1 MYYLTNKKMEKAS
14 EQNKQNLSAQDAID
28 KLKEL
33 IKSESICFFCTQLTK
48 QPITTRPM
56 STQKVDDHGNI
67 WFMSSI
73 KSNKNTEIG
82 QDNMV
87 QLFYSNPSSYEF
99 LSVLGNAT
107 ITTDREKIYEMWT
120 PFAKA
125 WFKDGKEDTNISL
138 IKVTPQSAYYWDTK
152 NNKMISMIQM
162 FASMLTGSAPD
173 GGVEGTLKVK

>member
-1 MYYLTNKKMEKAS
+1 MEKTPKP
-14 EQNKQNLSAQDAID
+14 NNQNLSAQDAID

-33 IKSESICFFCTQLTK
+33 IKSESICFFCTQLTQ

-56 STQKVDDHGNI
+56 STQKVDEEGNI

-73 KSNKNTEIG
+73 KSSKNAEIEM
-82 QDNMV
+82 NNSV
-87 QLFYSNPSSYEF
+87 QLFYANPSDYEF
-99 LSVLGNAT
+99 LTVSGSAS

-125 WFKDGKEDTNISL
+125 WFQDGKDDVDISL
-138 IKVTPQSAYYWDTK
+138 IKVTPESAYYWDTK

-162 FASMLTGSAPD
+162 LASIVTGSAPD
-173 GGVEGTLKVK
+173 DGVEGTLTVK

>member
-1 MYYLTNKKMEKAS
+1 MEKIS
-14 EQNKQNLSAQDAID
+14 QKNQENLSAQNGID

-33 IKSESICFFCTQLTK
+33 IKNESICFFCTQLTH

-73 KSNKNTEIG
+73 KSDKNSEIKK
-82 QDNMV
+82 DNTV
-87 QLFYSNPSSYEF
+87 QLFYSNPSGYEF
-99 LSVLGNAT
+99 LTVLGKAT
-107 ITTDREKIYEMWT
+107 IITDREKIYELWT

-125 WFKDGKEDTNISL
+125 WFNDGKDDADISL
-138 IKVTPQSAYYWDTK
+138 IKVAPQSAYYWDTK

-162 FASMLTGSAPD
+162 LVSVVTGSAPD
-173 GGVEGTLKVK
+173 DGVQGTIKVK